1 MIKQNLVKVGMAS
14 MLLASPLLEA
24 QAFTVTIDAGHGGN
38 GSTAGKRFLDGAK
51 YEWDINDAVADKV
64 QPILEKYGVTVHRL
78 DDIMGQV
85 DVSLNSRLQHAINLG
100 SDLHISIHQ
109 NSAGAENWCEA
120 TGTEVYYN
128 TLGSARSQQLAK
140 EAATRMAEYIQ
151 TKNRGAKTTNLFITR
166 EFTNAGIDAIL
177 AEGLFMDN
185 YEDTRYMMSEE
196 YAQRYAQAIVDSVV
210 NVYRSEINNEPF
222 QVQVR
227 KDLGETLNIRKEPNA
242 TSEIVGE
249 VNPGEVFTIVEVQG
263 NFGKLASGAGW
274 INISMKF
281 TNNITLN

>member
-38 GSTAGKRFLDGAK
+38 GSTAGKRFLDGTK

>member
-24 QAFTVTIDAGHGGN
+24 QAFTITIDAGHGGN
-38 GSTAGKRFLDGAK
+38 GSTAGKRFLDGTK
-51 YEWDINDAVADKV
+51 YEWDINDEVADKV

-120 TGTEVYYN
+120 TGTEVYYS

-151 TKNRGAKTTNLFITR
+151 TKNRGAKTNNLFITR
-166 EFTNAGIDAIL
+166 EFTNANIDAIL
-177 AEGLFMDN
+177 VEGLFMDN
-185 YEDTRYMMSEE
+185 YEDTRYMMTDE
-196 YAQRYAQAIVDSVV
+196 YTQRYAQAIVDSVV
-210 NVYRSEINNEPF
+210 NVYRNEISNEPF
-222 QVQVR
+222 TVRVKKDLQETLTVR
-227 KDLGETLNIRKEPNA
+227 KTPHFTGEYST
-242 TSEIVGE
+242 EIA
-249 VNPGEVFTIVEVQG
+249 PGTVVTIVEVSNG
-263 NFGKLASGAGW
+263 WGKLKSGAGW
-274 INISMKF
+274 INISGKYVEE
-281 TNNITLN
+281 ITLN